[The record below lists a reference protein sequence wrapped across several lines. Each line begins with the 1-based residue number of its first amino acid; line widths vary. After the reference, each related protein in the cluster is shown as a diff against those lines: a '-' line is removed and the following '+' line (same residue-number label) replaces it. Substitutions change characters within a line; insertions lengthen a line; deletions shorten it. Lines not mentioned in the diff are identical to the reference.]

1 MTTYESPKLTFNDG
15 RTIPQLGYG
24 VWKVKDDVAEKVV
37 SLAFDAGYRH
47 VDTARIYGN
56 EAGVGRAVAAS
67 GLDRSELFVTTK
79 VWNADQ
85 GYQQTLDAFDAS
97 LERMGMDFVDL
108 FLIHWLQPKQG
119 KHVDTWKALI
129 ELQKSGRV
137 GSIGVCNFT
146 AEALQELEDATGVVP
161 AIHQVETHPFFPQTA
176 LRQYEASRGILH
188 QSWSPLG
195 QGSELLG
202 HQVLTDIAV
211 KHDATPAQIVIA
223 WHLALG
229 LVVIPKSETP
239 SRIVENW
246 ESLGVTLDEEDIAAI
261 NGLDRGEEG
270 RIGPDPAES
279 DFE

>member
-1 MTTYESPKLTFNDG
+1 MTTYESPQLTFNDG

-67 GLDRSELFVTTK
+67 GLERSDLFVTTK

-97 LERMGMDFVDL
+97 MERMGMEFIDL

-119 KHVDTWKALI
+119 SHVETWKALI

-146 AEALQELEDATGVVP
+146 AEALAELEEATGIVP

-176 LRQYEASRGILH
+176 LREYEASRGILH

-202 HQVLTDIAV
+202 NQVLTDIAA
-211 KHDATPAQIVIA
+211 KHGATPAQVVIA

-239 SRIVENW
+239 ERIVENW
-246 ESLGVTLDEEDIAAI
+246 ESLGVTLDDEDIAAI

-270 RIGPDPAES
+270 RIGPDPAVS